1 MTSESLTKASHVVF
15 IFTCL
20 ALVSLAGFRV
30 WSERAAAAVSA
41 VTATGPI
48 AQETPLTPGAK
59 VSALDGISYD
69 NSPLTVAVV
78 VQSHCPYCAASI
90 PFYQKLSKM
99 RASSGFQFIAA
110 AYEPVDT
117 TRGYLKERGVEVDA
131 IASLRGPEIP
141 TTGTPTLVLIGKGGI
156 VLDSWLGQLSAS
168 QEADVTARIAAAIKK
183 AA

>member
-20 ALVSLAGFRV
+20 ALVSLAGVRV
-30 WSERAAAAVSA
+30 WTEWSASSAATPAGA
-41 VTATGPI
+41 GPI
-48 AQETPLTPGAK
+48 AQEKPLAPSAK

-69 NSPLTVAVV
+69 KSPLTVAVV

-99 RASSGFQFIAA
+99 RGSSGFQFVAA
-110 AYEPVDT
+110 SFEPLDT
-117 TRGYLKERGVEVDA
+117 TRGYLKEHGVDVDA
-131 IASLRGPEIP
+131 IAALKGPEIP